1 MRLQNMDTKPVQLE
15 NVSAGARSI
24 RNRFLQLIFVIIG
37 ISFFVWAFSGARF
50 RDVDGFLEGG
60 SCLPFSIGIALIIFG
75 LGIAGRF
82 RKSVS
87 WLALAI
93 VGQAAALQMI
103 EAGTQVRYQH
113 YRSFYG
119 LLTQIPPVLIIYF
132 AVQTALVVAGLR
144 TRWLPIRSWLCRN
157 FKVWQLV
164 GIALVFF
171 LSSATVSKDI
181 SKYITELIFATFVQ
195 AVNLG
200 NIVLMA
206 WTLPEEVLVSLKQ
219 KLEKFFS
226 QSAKKN
232 SGESASVDRFAV
244 VAALWVIVLAVVLSL
259 FIYQRHPHIPDE
271 VMYLYQAR
279 YLANGDLT
287 VPAPPVPE
295 AFSFYMIPYESQRW
309 YSIFPPGWPAVLA
322 LGVLL
327 GMPWLMNPVLAGLN
341 ILLAYLLFQEISNRY
356 TARLG
361 VLLLCISPWF
371 IFMSMNFMSHTFTLT
386 CALAAAVAITRA
398 RRSGKTVW
406 GLLGG
411 IATGMVSL
419 IRPLDGLI
427 VAGILGLWAIGVGGR
442 RLKTSSILAFVIGTI
457 VVGAVILPYNKQIT
471 GDPTIFP
478 LTSYYEEYFGHN
490 SNAFGFGPERGLGWA
505 IDPFPGHGVIDAMI
519 NTNLNIFS
527 VNTELFGWST
537 GSLIIVALLCFSS
550 SMRRGDYLI
559 IIMILIISA
568 IYSLYWFSGGPD
580 FGARYWYLMLI
591 PLVGLTVRAVQML
604 QEKFDTEQGGST
616 INATRVIVA
625 VLALSM
631 LTVFNFLPWRAID
644 KYYHYRG
651 MRPDIRYL
659 AERYEFGKS
668 LVLIRGNYP
677 DYQSAWT
684 YNPLDLQADAPVYA
698 WDINLDVRN
707 QLLKAYPERPVWI
720 INGPSI
726 TNANFKVDKGPISA
740 HELMA
745 K

>member
-1 MRLQNMDTKPVQLE
+1 MNT
-15 NVSAGARSI
+15 GARSI
-24 RNRFLQLIFVIIG
+24 RNRFLQFIFSIIG
-37 ISFFVWAFSGARF
+37 ISFFVWAYSDIRF
-50 RDVDGFLEGG
+50 RDAEGFLEGG
-60 SCLPFSIGIALIIFG
+60 FCLLFSIGIALIIFG
-75 LGIAGRF
+75 LGIGGRF
-82 RKSVS
+82 RKSTS
-87 WLALAI
+87 WFALAL
-93 VGQAAALQMI
+93 VGQAVALQMI
-103 EAGTQVRYQH
+103 EAGTHVRYQH
-113 YRSFYG
+113 YRSFYS
-119 LLTQIPPVLIIYF
+119 LLTEIHPVLLIYF
-132 AVQTALVVAGLR
+132 AVQTALVLAGLR
-144 TRWLPIRSWLCRN
+144 TRWRAIQSWLGRN
-157 FKVWQLV
+157 FRVWQLV
-164 GIALVFF
+164 GIGLVFF

-181 SKYITELIFATFVQ
+181 SKYITELIFASFVQ

-206 WTLPEEVLVSLKQ
+206 WAIPEGVLVSWKQ
-219 KLEKFFS
+219 RLGRFFS
-226 QSAKKN
+226 EPTKKN
-232 SGESASVDRFAV
+232 SGESASMDRFV
-244 VAALWVIVLAVVLSL
+244 IMAALSVTVLAIILSL
-259 FIYQRHPHIPDE
+259 FIYQRHPHVPDE

-295 AFSFYMIPYESQRW
+295 AFSFYMIPHESHRW

-327 GMPWLMNPVLAGLN
+327 GVPWLVNPVFAGLN
-341 ILLAYLLFQEISNRY
+341 VLLAYLLFQEISNRY
-356 TARLG
+356 TARIG

-371 IFMSMNFMSHTFTLT
+371 IFMSMSFMSHTFTLT

-411 IATGMVSL
+411 FATGMVSL

-478 LTSYYEEYFGHN
+478 LTSYYEEYFGPN
-490 SNAFGFGPERGLGWA
+490 ANAFGFGPDRGLGWA
-505 IDPFPGHGVIDAMI
+505 IDPFPGHGAIDALV

-527 VNTELFGWST
+527 INVELFGWST
-537 GSLIIVALLCFSS
+537 GSLIIVALLFFSR
-550 SMRRGDYLI
+550 SMRRGDYL
-559 IIMILIISA
+559 MIAMIVIISA

-604 QEKFDTEQGGST
+604 QEKFETGQSGST

-625 VLALSM
+625 VLAVSM
-631 LTVFNFLPWRAID
+631 LTVINFLPWRAID
-644 KYYHYRG
+644 KYHHYRG

-659 AERYEFGKS
+659 AQRYEFGKS

-677 DYQSAWT
+677 DYQSAWA
-684 YNPLDLQADAPVYA
+684 YNPLDPQADAPVYA
-698 WDINLDVRN
+698 WDQNLDVRA

-726 TNANFKVDKGPISA
+726 TNANFEVDKGPISA

-745 K
+745 NNM

>member
-1 MRLQNMDTKPVQLE
+1 MLRGLKILLW
-15 NVSAGARSI
+15 SFG
-24 RNRFLQLIFVIIG
+24 IFI
-37 ISFFVWAFSGARF
+37 FVWAFSVPRF
-50 RDVDGFLEGG
+50 RDAEGFLEGTF
-60 SCLPFSIGIALIIFG
+60 CLPFSIGIALIIFG

-82 RKSVS
+82 RKSTS
-87 WLALAI
+87 WFALAL

-103 EAGTQVRYQH
+103 EAGAHVRYQH
-113 YRSFYG
+113 YRSFYS
-119 LLTQIPPVLIIYF
+119 LLTEIHPVLLIIF
-132 AVQTALVVAGLR
+132 TLQTALVVAGLR
-144 TRWLPIRSWLCRN
+144 TRRLTIQSWLGRN
-157 FKVWQLV
+157 FKVWHLL
-164 GIALVFF
+164 GIGLVFF
-171 LSSATVSKDI
+171 LSSATVSKSI
-181 SKYITELIFATFVQ
+181 SKYITELFFATFVQ

-200 NIVLMA
+200 NLVLVV
-206 WTLPEEVLVSLKQ
+206 WVLPDGVLVSWKQ
-219 KLEKFFS
+219 RFGKFFS
-226 QSAKKN
+226 EPAKKN
-232 SGESASVDRFAV
+232 TGESASVDRFAI
-244 VAALWVIVLAVVLSL
+244 VAAFWVIVLAVVLSL
-259 FIYQRHPHIPDE
+259 FTYQRHPHVPDE

-295 AFSFYMIPYESQRW
+295 AFSFYMIPHESHRW
-309 YSIFPPGWPAVLA
+309 YSIFSPGWPAVLA

-327 GMPWLMNPVLAGLN
+327 GVPWLVNPVFAGLN
-341 ILLAYLLFQEISNRY
+341 ILLTYLLFQEISNRF
-356 TARLG
+356 TARIG

-371 IFMSMNFMSHTFTLT
+371 IFMSMSFMSHTFTLT
-386 CALAAAVAITRA
+386 CALAAAVAISRA

-457 VVGAVILPYNKQIT
+457 VVGAVILPYNMQIT

-478 LTSYYEEYFGHN
+478 LTSYYEEYFGPN
-490 SNAFGFGPERGLGWA
+490 ANAFGFGPGRGLGWA
-505 IDPFPGHGVIDAMI
+505 IDPFPGHGAIDALI

-527 VNTELFGWST
+527 INIELFGWST
-537 GSLIIVALLCFSS
+537 GSLFIVALLFFSR

-559 IIMILIISA
+559 IVMIVIISA

-591 PLVGLTVRAVQML
+591 PLLGLTVRAVQML
-604 QEKFDTEQGGST
+604 QEKFETGQSGST

-631 LTVFNFLPWRAID
+631 LTVINFIPWRAID
-644 KYYHYRG
+644 KYHHYRG

-668 LVLIRGNYP
+668 LVLIRGDYP
-677 DYQSAWT
+677 DYQSAWA
-684 YNPLDLQADAPVYA
+684 YNPLDPKADAPIYA
-698 WDINLDVRN
+698 WDLNLDVRT

-740 HELMA
+740 NELMA